1 MDHLTAA
8 SFALRRVFGE
18 HRRMTQTDPAVP
30 PALQD
35 DKTLPLVVYALYLV
49 GLLNGLTAVVGV
61 ILAYVSKGAA
71 PEWLQSHYVFQ
82 IRTFWLSLLFTVVGL
97 VLTLV
102 GIGFVIL
109 AAVWVWTAVRCILGL
124 SWLLKGQAYPTPRNW
139 MI

>member
-1 MDHLTAA
+1 MN
-8 SFALRRVFGE
+8 
-18 HRRMTQTDPAVP
+18 QTDPLADPAVP

-35 DKTLPLVVYALYLV
+35 DKTMPLVVYALYLL
-49 GLLNGLTAVVGV
+49 GLLSVGATAVVGV
-61 ILAYVSKGAA
+61 ILAYVSKAAA
-71 PEWLQSHYVFQ
+71 PEWMQSHYVFQ
-82 IRTFWLSLLFTVVGL
+82 IRTFWLWLLFTVIGG
-97 VLTLV
+97 VLSVV

>member
-1 MDHLTAA
+1 MNQTAPLA
-8 SFALRRVFGE
+8 
-18 HRRMTQTDPAVP
+18 DPAVP
-30 PALQD
+30 PTPQD
-35 DKTLPLVVYALYLV
+35 DKTMPLVVYALYLV

-71 PEWLQSHYVFQ
+71 PEWMQSHYIFQ
-82 IRTFWLSLLFTVVGL
+82 IRTFWLSLLFTVIGG
-97 VLTLV
+97 VLTMV

-109 AAVWVWTAVRCILGL
+109 AAVWVWTAVRCIIGL

>member
-1 MDHLTAA
+1 MN
-8 SFALRRVFGE
+8 
-18 HRRMTQTDPAVP
+18 QTDPLADPAVP
-30 PALQD
+30 PTPQD
-35 DKTLPLVVYALYLV
+35 DKTMPLVVYALYLV

-71 PEWLQSHYVFQ
+71 PEWMQSHYIFQ
-82 IRTFWLSLLFTVVGL
+82 IRTFWLSLLFTVIGG
-97 VLTLV
+97 VLTMV

-109 AAVWVWTAVRCILGL
+109 AAVWVWTAVRCIIGL

>member
-1 MDHLTAA
+1 MN
-8 SFALRRVFGE
+8 
-18 HRRMTQTDPAVP
+18 QTDPLADPAVP
-30 PALQD
+30 PTPQD
-35 DKTLPLVVYALYLV
+35 DKTMPLVVYALYLV

-71 PEWLQSHYVFQ
+71 PEWMQSHYIFQ
-82 IRTFWLSLLFTVVGL
+82 IRTFWLSLLFTVIGG
-97 VLTLV
+97 VLTMV

-109 AAVWVWTAVRCILGL
+109 AAVWVWTAVRCVLGL